1 MRGILISGFGL
12 LAAIILLAAL
22 VGPPADTAVTTTPPA
37 STSGYAG
44 DALSRA
50 SAMTQQMSSPGPIT
64 GHEYHGH
71 TADEQLRL
79 SANPAFV
86 RELEAYQNQ
95 IDQMLAKTP

>member
-12 LAAIILLAAL
+12 LAAILLLAAL
-22 VGPPADTAVTTTPPA
+22 VGPQTDAAAPAPPAA
-37 STSGYAG
+37 STSGYTG

-71 TADEQLRL
+71 TSDEQLRL

-86 RELEAYQNQ
+86 RELEAYQSQ